1 MKFFPAIA
9 WCHFWIALHYLN
21 IRRRCDL
28 VEYYRWWFLYFDT
41 FWGNLIDFN
50 QELNQQSN
58 RCKDQQASP
67 GLLLYDPQRKRRFSP
82 LCLLGS
88 ASDAHIYFECEDADY
103 LYVLRGGLRYPGC
116 LGFCFA
122 SYRTPE
128 SHSPDRPHRSLKY
141 ITSAVCRLKSAVSFF
156 EWQDTVWLP
165 FCQQTTYRSDKDMES
180 RVIYNFMYNYI

>member
-67 GLLLYDPQRKRRFSP
+67 GLLLYDPQQKRRFSP

-88 ASDAHIYFECEDADY
+88 ASDACSTDAGVIGSY
-103 LYVLRGGLRYPGC
+103 LLWMWR
-116 LGFCFA
+116 
-122 SYRTPE
+122 
-128 SHSPDRPHRSLKY
+128 
-141 ITSAVCRLKSAVSFF
+141 CRLPLRSPWRTSISGLPWFLLRIVPYTRVTLARSAS
-156 EWQDTVWLP
+156 P
-165 FCQQTTYRSDKDMES
+165 
-180 RVIYNFMYNYI
+180 